1 MAGRPKL
8 RLIVAIAV
16 VLVVAAGIAI
26 AIYGTRRT
34 DRDLVKVE
42 IRAKPVA
49 TIRFKGRSLG
59 RTPLTIQVPRSTTAI
74 DVEATFTKH
83 GLDAR
88 GRARSDRYRQVKP
101 LIPDAEQSLDFAI
114 DGATRVPDDAP

>member
-8 RLIVAIAV
+8 KLIVAIAA
-16 VLVVAAGIAI
+16 VLLVAAGVAI

-34 DRDLVKVE
+34 ARDLVKVE
-42 IRAKPVA
+42 IRGKPVA
-49 TIRFKGRSLG
+49 TIRFKGRTLG
-59 RTPLTIQVPRSTTAI
+59 RTPLTIQLPRGTTPL

-83 GLDAR
+83 GLDLR
-88 GRARSDRYRQVKP
+88 GRARSERYRQVKP

-114 DGATRVPDDAP
+114 EDATRVPDDVP